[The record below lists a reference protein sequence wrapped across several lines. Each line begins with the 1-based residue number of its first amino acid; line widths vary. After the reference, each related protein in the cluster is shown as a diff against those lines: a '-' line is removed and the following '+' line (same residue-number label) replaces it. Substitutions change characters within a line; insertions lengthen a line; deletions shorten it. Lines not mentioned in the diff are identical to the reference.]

1 MIKQKQPDFKGTERF
16 LIQRCIGSGGFGVV
30 YEAYDQERKAVVAL
44 KTLHELTAES
54 LYLFKQEFRLLAD
67 ITHPNL
73 ITLYELMSD
82 QDQCF
87 FTMELVQGVNF
98 LQYVRLYKEELDPNL
113 SETINCITSS
123 INTASQDEQETA
135 ITPTPTPRSTTQS
148 DSISQIQTIKLS
160 GEEKTNDDQVV
171 VSINSQPN
179 FKFDSIRLRDALRQ
193 LAAGIYAIHTAGKLH
208 RDIKPS
214 NILVTEEG
222 RVVILDFGL
231 AMELVSK
238 KQQEHI
244 VGTPAYMSPEQ
255 CVNSTLTEAT
265 DWYSVGVILYE
276 SLTGKRPFSGQVMDL
291 LSHKQRFEP
300 LAPSKLVKDI
310 PKDLD
315 LLCQQLLKKDPQK
328 RPSGKEILERLSNN
342 NLSVSSLSLDAARS
356 IPFVGRE
363 SYINTIKEAFSIVKE
378 TRRTVTIYVYGNSGM
393 GKSSLVRHFLK
404 QLDKNEKD
412 VVVLTGRC
420 YEQESVPYKAFDSL
434 IDDLSQ
440 HLKDLKKS
448 ELENLLPD
456 DVLAL
461 ARLFPVLKQVSAIA
475 SHESKVLEIPDSQQL
490 RRRAFNA
497 LRELLARLA
506 TKTPL
511 ILFIDDLQWGD
522 LDSAGLLI
530 ELLQPPNPPPFLLLT
545 TYRNEEIKTSPF
557 LTTFLPLREK
567 TEVEIKDLAIKE
579 LSKEEAKKL
588 AIALLG
594 QENKELLELAEMIA
608 QESKGNPFFVD
619 ELVRFM
625 QLSTTSTEQTYT
637 PNFAY
642 LKPIT
647 STKNKIVTATQPI
660 IGRKTFSHS
669 EETSFAKLDQVIYAR
684 IISLP
689 EDARKLLEVIA
700 VAGQPLE
707 RAIAKEAAQLDS
719 QEQTTIA
726 LLRANR
732 MIRLKGTKHQEQ
744 LEAYHDRIRETV
756 VANLPSEKLKTLHR
770 KLALLLET
778 TADPERL
785 ANHFYKAGNNEKA
798 AKYAF
803 DAAEKAY
810 NALAFDQAA
819 RLYQLALK
827 LCKQQDPQQHELQVK
842 LANSLANAGRN
853 YEAAQNFLAAIKMAD
868 ELEALELRQR
878 ASDQLLRCGYLKES
892 FAELKI
898 ITSKVGIKIAETPLK
913 AILSFLVNWLKLWFR
928 GLDFKQRPA
937 DEVPPE
943 VLLRLDTFRSI
954 ASGLSLIDATRGV
967 DLQSR
972 YLLFALRV
980 GEPQRISLALAIE
993 AGYSS
998 SAGGRKAKR
1007 TEKLLQLTKELAERI
1022 NYPYGIAISTYV
1034 AGIAAGCFGQWKLCI
1049 ERFAQAEAFLRQNC
1063 TGVSAELDTAS
1074 YWTFTSLYFIG
1085 DFNQLFSRMPTV
1097 LKDIRERG
1105 SLIGET
1111 MLRLRTTYIKFLAND
1126 EIDNAKTELEESI
1139 SRWSQKAFQM
1149 QHFWHLFGQVQ
1160 TLLYEGKAKAAYE
1173 LLKEKWTRITRS
1185 FLLRIQSFYLQ
1196 ILHLQARTIIA
1207 LVAQEPSFIS
1217 LLKVAKNNARLIEK
1231 ENMPWGNAFAK
1242 QIYASIAAIKGEK
1255 EKATKLLAETEKN
1268 FESVDMLLY
1277 ATAVRHRRGELLG
1290 NDQGNHLIETSRL
1303 WMSNQQIKNSSAI
1316 TNMLVPGKWKI
1327 N

>member
-1 MIKQKQPDFKGTERF
+1 MTTQKPLDFKGTERF

-30 YEAYDQERKAVVAL
+30 YEVYDQERKATVAL

-87 FTMELVQGVNF
+87 FTMELVQGVSF

-135 ITPTPTPRSTTQS
+135 ITPTPTPRSATQS
-148 DSISQIQTIKLS
+148 DSISQVQTVRFS
-160 GEEKTNDDQVV
+160 DEEKSNDDQVI
-171 VSINSQPN
+171 VSISSQPH
-179 FKFDSIRLRDALRQ
+179 FKFDLLRLREALRQ
-193 LAAGIYAIHTAGKLH
+193 LASGIYALHTAGKLH

-214 NILVTEEG
+214 NVLVTEEG

-255 CVNSTLTEAT
+255 CANFTLTEAT

-276 SLTGKRPFSGQVMDL
+276 ALTGKRPFSGQVMDL
-291 LSHKQRFEP
+291 LTHKQRFEP

-310 PKDLD
+310 PEDLD
-315 LLCQQLLKKDPQK
+315 LLCQQLLKRDPLK
-328 RPSGKEILERLSNN
+328 RPSGKEILQRLSNN
-342 NLSVSSLSLDAARS
+342 NFSVSSLSLAAPQA

-363 SYINTIKEAFSIVKE
+363 SYINIIKESFNKVKE
-378 TRRTVTIYVYGNSGM
+378 TKQTVTVYVYGNSGM

-404 QLDKNEKD
+404 QLEKTEKD
-412 VVVLTGRC
+412 VVILTGRC

-448 ELENLLPD
+448 ELEKLLPD

-461 ARLFPVLKQVSAIA
+461 ARLFPVLKQVPAID
-475 SHESKVLEIPDSQQL
+475 SHESKVLEIPDSQEL

-497 LRELLARLA
+497 LRQLLSRLA
-506 TKTPL
+506 IRKPL

-530 ELLQPPNPPPFLLLT
+530 ELLQPPEPPPFLLLT
-545 TYRNEEIKTSPF
+545 TYRSEETKTSPF

-579 LSKEEAKKL
+579 LSKAEAEKL

-594 QENKELLELAEMIA
+594 KENKELLVLAEMIA

-625 QLSTTSTEQTYT
+625 QLSETSTEQTYT

-642 LKPIT
+642 LKPVT
-647 STKNKIVTATQPI
+647 STKNKIVTPTQPI
-660 IGRKTFSHS
+660 ASKSFSPY

-689 EDARKLLEVIA
+689 DDARKLLEIVA

-707 RAIAKEAAQLDS
+707 RTIAKEASQLDS

-732 MIRLKGTKHQEQ
+732 MLRLKGTKQQEK

-756 VANLPSEKLKTLHR
+756 IANLPPEKLKAHHR
-770 KLALLLET
+770 KLASLLET

-785 ANHFYKAGNNEKA
+785 ANHFYKAGNTEKA

-810 NALAFDQAA
+810 TALAFDQAA
-819 RLYQLALK
+819 RLYQLALE
-827 LCKQQDPQQHELQVK
+827 LCKEDSQKHELQVK

-853 YEAAQNFLAAIKMAD
+853 YEAAQNYLAAIKTAD

-898 ITSKVGIKIAETPLK
+898 ITEKVGIKIAETPLK
-913 AILSFLVNWLKLWFR
+913 AILSFLVNRVKLWFR
-928 GLDFKQRPA
+928 GLDFNERPA
-937 DEVPPE
+937 NEVPPE

-954 ASGLSLIDATRGV
+954 ASGLSLIDATRGI

-993 AGYSS
+993 AGYSA
-998 SAGGRKAKR
+998 SAGSRKAKR
-1007 TEKLLQLTKELAERI
+1007 TENLLRLTKELAERI
-1022 NYPYGIAISTYV
+1022 NYPYGIAISSYV

-1085 DFNQLFSRMPTV
+1085 DFNQLFSRMPAV

-1139 SRWSQKAFQM
+1139 GRWSQKAFQM

-1160 TLLYEGKAKAAYE
+1160 TLLYEQKAKAAYE
-1173 LLKEKWTRITRS
+1173 LLKEKWPKITRS

-1207 LVAQEPSFIS
+1207 LVAQDPSSIS

-1242 QIYASIAAIKGEK
+1242 QIHASIAAIKGEK
-1255 EKATKLLAETEKN
+1255 EKAIKLLVETEKN

-1277 ATAVRHRRGELLG
+1277 ATVVRSRRGELLANLEG
-1290 NDQGNHLIETSRL
+1290 KQLIETTNN
-1303 WMSNQQIKNSSAI
+1303 WIKNQQIKKPDAMA
-1316 TNMLVPGKWKI
+1316 NMLVPGKWKD
-1327 N
+1327 

>member
-67 ITHPNL
+67 INHPNL

-98 LQYVRLYKEELDPNL
+98 LQYVRLYKEELDPNF

-135 ITPTPTPRSTTQS
+135 ITPTPTPKSTTPS
-148 DSISQIQTIKLS
+148 DSISQIQTIRLS
-160 GEEKTNDDQVV
+160 GEEKTNDDQVEV
-171 VSINSQPN
+171 AISSQPN
-179 FKFDSIRLRDALRQ
+179 FKFDPLRLRDALRQ
-193 LAAGIYAIHTAGKLH
+193 LATGIYAIHTAGKLH

-214 NILVTEEG
+214 NILVTEGG

-255 CVNSTLTEAT
+255 CANTTLTEAT

-276 SLTGKRPFSGQVMDL
+276 SLTGKRPFSGQALDL
-291 LSHKQRFEP
+291 LVHKQRFEP
-300 LAPSKLVKDI
+300 LPPNKLVKDI

-328 RPSGKEILERLSNN
+328 RPLGKEILQRLSNN
-342 NLSVSSLSLDAARS
+342 NFSISSLSLSAPQA

-363 SYINTIKEAFSIVKE
+363 SYINTIKEAFSTVKE
-378 TRRTVTIYVYGNSGM
+378 ARRTVTVYVYGNSGM

-404 QLDKNEKD
+404 QLDKTEKD
-412 VVVLTGRC
+412 IVVLTGRC

-440 HLKDLKKS
+440 HLKDLSKS
-448 ELENLLPD
+448 ELEKLLPD

-475 SHESKVLEIPDSQQL
+475 SHESKVLEIPDSQEL

-506 TKTPL
+506 AKNPL

-545 TYRNEEIKTSPF
+545 TYRSEEIKTSPF

-594 QENKELLELAEMIA
+594 KENKELLELAEMIA

-625 QLSTTSTEQTYT
+625 QLSETSVEQSYT

-642 LKPIT
+642 LKPVT
-647 STKNKIVTATQPI
+647 STKNKIVTVPI
-660 IGRKTFSHS
+660 IDNRKFSPS

-689 EDARKLLEVIA
+689 ENARKLLEVVA

-756 VANLPSEKLKTLHR
+756 VANLSSEKLKTHHR
-770 KLALLLET
+770 KLGSLLET

-785 ANHFYKAGNNEKA
+785 ANHFYKAGNNDKA

-810 NALAFDQAA
+810 NALAFDHAA

-827 LCKQQDPQQHELQVK
+827 LCKEEDLQHHQLQVK

-853 YEAAQNFLAAIKMAD
+853 YEAAQNFLAAIKTAD

-898 ITSKVGIKIAETPLK
+898 ITDKVGIKIAETPLQ
-913 AILSFLVNWLKLWFR
+913 AILSFLVNRVKLWFR
-928 GLDFKQRPA
+928 GLEFKERPA
-937 DEVPPE
+937 SEVPPE

-1034 AGIAAGCFGQWKLCI
+1034 AGISAGCFGQWKLCI

-1074 YWTFTSLYFIG
+1074 YWTFTSLYFMG

-1126 EIDNAKTELEESI
+1126 EVDNAKTELEESI
-1139 SRWSQKAFQM
+1139 GRWSQKGFQM

-1160 TLLYEGKAKAAYE
+1160 TLLYEGDAKAAQE
-1173 LLKEKWTRITRS
+1173 LLKEKWPKITKS

-1196 ILHLQARTIIA
+1196 ILHLQARTILA
-1207 LVAQEPSFIS
+1207 LVAKDPSSSS
-1217 LLKVAKNNARLIEK
+1217 LLKVASRNAQLIEK

-1255 EKATKLLAETEKN
+1255 EKAIKLLTETEKN

-1277 ATAVRHRRGELLG
+1277 ATVVRRRRGELLA
-1290 NDQGNHLIETSRL
+1290 NDQGKQLIETTDN
-1303 WMSNQQIKNSSAI
+1303 WIKTQQIKKPDAMA
-1316 TNMLVPGKWKI
+1316 NMLVPGKWKD
-1327 N
+1327 

>member
-1 MIKQKQPDFKGTERF
+1 MIKQKQSDFKGTERF

-67 ITHPNL
+67 INHPNL

-123 INTASQDEQETA
+123 INTASQDEKETA
-135 ITPTPTPRSTTQS
+135 ITPTPTPKSTTQS
-148 DSISQIQTIKLS
+148 DSISQIQTIRLS
-160 GEEKTNDDQVV
+160 GEEKTNDDQVE
-171 VSINSQPN
+171 VSISSQPN
-179 FKFDSIRLRDALRQ
+179 FKFDPLRLRDALRQ
-193 LAAGIYAIHTAGKLH
+193 LATGIYAIHTAGKLH

-255 CVNSTLTEAT
+255 CANYTLTEAT

-276 SLTGKRPFSGQVMDL
+276 ALTGKRPFSGQVMDL

-363 SYINTIKEAFSIVKE
+363 SYINTIKEAFSTVKE
-378 TRRTVTIYVYGNSGM
+378 ARRIVTVYVYGNSGM

-404 QLDKNEKD
+404 QLDKTEKD
-412 VVVLTGRC
+412 IVVLTGRC

-440 HLKDLKKS
+440 HLKDLFKT

-461 ARLFPVLKQVSAIA
+461 ARLFPVLKQVPAIA
-475 SHESKVLEIPDSQQL
+475 SHESKVLEIPDSQEL

-506 TKTPL
+506 AKNPL

-545 TYRNEEIKTSPF
+545 TYRSEEIKTSPF

-594 QENKELLELAEMIA
+594 KENKELLELAEMIA

-625 QLSTTSTEQTYT
+625 QLSETSVEQTYT

-642 LKPIT
+642 LKPVT
-647 STKNKIVTATQPI
+647 STKNKIVTPI
-660 IGRKTFSHS
+660 QQLDSRNFSS
-669 EETSFAKLDQVIYAR
+669 REETSFAKLDQVIYAR

-689 EDARKLLEVIA
+689 EDARKLLEVVA

-756 VANLPSEKLKTLHR
+756 VANLPPEKLKTHHR
-770 KLALLLET
+770 KLGSLLET
-778 TADPERL
+778 TTDPERL

-810 NALAFDQAA
+810 NALAFDHAA

-827 LCKQQDPQQHELQVK
+827 LCKEEDPQHHQLQVK

-853 YEAAQNFLAAIKMAD
+853 YEAAQNFLAAIKTAD

-898 ITSKVGIKIAETPLK
+898 ITDKVGIKIAETPLQ
-913 AILSFLVNWLKLWFR
+913 AILSFLVNRVKLWLR
-928 GLDFKQRPA
+928 GLDFKERPA
-937 DEVPPE
+937 SEVPPE

-1007 TEKLLQLTKELAERI
+1007 TEKLLQLTRELAQRI

-1034 AGIAAGCFGQWKLCI
+1034 AGISAGCFGQWKLCI

-1085 DFNQLFSRMPTV
+1085 DFNQLFSRMPSV

-1111 MLRLRTTYIKFLAND
+1111 MLRLRTTYIRFLAND
-1126 EIDNAKTELEESI
+1126 EVNNAKTELEESI
-1139 SRWSQKAFQM
+1139 GRWSQKTFQM

-1160 TLLYEGKAKAAYE
+1160 TLLYEGKAKAAQE
-1173 LLKEKWTRITRS
+1173 LLKEKWPTITKS

-1196 ILHLQARTIIA
+1196 ILHLQARTILA
-1207 LVAQEPSFIS
+1207 LVAKDPSSIS
-1217 LLKVAKNNARLIEK
+1217 LLKVASRNAQLIEK

-1255 EKATKLLAETEKN
+1255 EKAIKLLIETEKN

-1277 ATAVRHRRGELLG
+1277 ATAIRRRRGELLG
-1290 NDQGNHLIETSRL
+1290 NEQGNQLIENSTF
-1303 WMSNQQIKNSSAI
+1303 WMSNQQIKNSSAM
-1316 TNMLVPGKWKI
+1316 TNMLVPGKWKD
-1327 N
+1327 